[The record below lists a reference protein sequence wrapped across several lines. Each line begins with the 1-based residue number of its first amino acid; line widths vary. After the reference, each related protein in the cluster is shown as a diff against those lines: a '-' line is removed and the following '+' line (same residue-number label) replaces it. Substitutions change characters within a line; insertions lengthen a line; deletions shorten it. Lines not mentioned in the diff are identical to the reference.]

1 MYRSRALN
9 RNISP
14 QELAGLQAV
23 LAVIRAVA
31 THDDVARIALCE
43 HPSWAPLHILLGLV
57 SCSIDIS
64 LKTDLLLTL
73 AALSKSKET
82 ALQLW
87 VNLEASQI
95 ITTIPYNTE
104 LPSSIESEIDKT
116 ESRNETYPLTQAI
129 LELMYTLSSTIMPR
143 NLGAGPRKS
152 GIHPYFN
159 FVLESI
165 FLIFYNRY
173 VYCNYL
179 RLSNSNICMILVR
192 SLPQN
197 LQGRRGKMDCGRKV
211 SEIVRLLCASI

>member
-1 MYRSRALN
+1 MNIRIFRTLRQEQHPATDTVYRSRALN

-64 LKTDLLLTL
+64 LKTDLLYTL
-73 AALSKSKET
+73 AALGKSKET

-95 ITTIPYNTE
+95 ITTIPSTNAFSTV
-104 LPSSIESEIDKT
+104 PRGIESEIDKT

-129 LELMYTLSSTIMPR
+129 LELLYTLSSTIMPR
-143 NLGAGPRKS
+143 NLGAGPRKP
-152 GIHPYFN
+152 GIIPYFN
-159 FVLESI
+159 FILESI
-165 FLIFYNRY
+165 FLKFYNR
-173 VYCNYL
+173 
-179 RLSNSNICMILVR
+179 
-192 SLPQN
+192 
-197 LQGRRGKMDCGRKV
+197 
-211 SEIVRLLCASI
+211 

>member
-1 MYRSRALN
+1 MN

-43 HPSWAPLHILLGLV
+43 HPSWAPLHMLLGLV

-73 AALSKSKET
+73 AALGKSKET

-87 VNLEASQI
+87 HNLEASQI
-95 ITTIPYNTE
+95 ITTVQTTNTFSTV
-104 LPSSIESEIDKT
+104 PRGIESEIDKT

-129 LELMYTLSSTIMPR
+129 LELLYTLCSTMMPR
-143 NLGAGPRKS
+143 QLGAGPRKP

-159 FVLESI
+159 FILESI
-165 FLIFYNRY
+165 FLKFYNR
-173 VYCNYL
+173 
-179 RLSNSNICMILVR
+179 
-192 SLPQN
+192 
-197 LQGRRGKMDCGRKV
+197 
-211 SEIVRLLCASI
+211 